1 MRTSYGHETLQ
12 LNTHAKT
19 RLRINI
25 ACSRITINLA
35 PTKQAFT
42 ENKHV
47 RAI

>member
-12 LNTHAKT
+12 LNSHAKT
-19 RLRINI
+19 RF
-25 ACSRITINLA
+25 TINLA